1 MRIALLAD
9 VHANLEA
16 LESCLEHAR
25 DAGAE
30 RLAFLGDLVG
40 YGADPGPVVDLAAAE
55 VARGA
60 VAVLGNHDV
69 AAVEE
74 APPSMREDAA
84 RAIAWTRERLSGSQ
98 RAFLASLPLV
108 LREGPLLLVHA
119 SADEP
124 RAWTYV
130 MDSLAAE
137 RCMSA
142 AGDAA
147 YVACGHVHAPVLYY
161 TGAAHRP
168 VRFSPVPGIAIP
180 VAPRRR
186 WLAIPG
192 SVGQPR
198 DGSAAA
204 SYAILDTALA
214 TLTFHRVPYDSS
226 AAAAKVRAAGL
237 PEALALRLEHG
248 L

>member
-16 LESCLEHAR
+16 LDACLEHAR

-40 YGADPGPVVDLAAAE
+40 YGADPGPVVDLVAAE

-60 VAVLGNHDV
+60 FAVLGNHDA
-69 AAVEE
+69 AAVAE
-74 APPSMREDAA
+74 APPSMHEDAV
-84 RAIAWTRERLSGSQ
+84 RAIAWTRERLSGAQ
-98 RAFLASLPLV
+98 RDFLAGLPLV
-108 LREGPLLLVHA
+108 VRDGPLLLVHA
-119 SADEP
+119 SADDP
-124 RAWTYV
+124 AAWAYV
-130 MDSLAAE
+130 TDSLSAA

-142 AGDAA
+142 AGDAT
-147 YVACGHVHAPVLYY
+147 YVACGHVHTPVLYY
-161 TGAAHRP
+161 TGAANRP
-168 VRFSPVPGIAIP
+168 VPFSPVPGIAIP

-186 WLAIPG
+186 WVVVSG

-198 DGSAAA
+198 DRSAAA
-204 SYAILDTALA
+204 SYAILDTGRAAL
-214 TLTFHRVPYDSS
+214 TYFRVPYDSIR
-226 AAAAKVRAAGL
+226 AAAKVRAAGL
-237 PEALALRLEHG
+237 PESLALRLERG